1 MAITRLRLTVTLAL
15 FGTAFGVTGLSGS
28 WRVRRPMAQLT
39 MSSPT
44 RWPGSLA

>member
-1 MAITRLRLTVTLAL
+1 MAITRLRLTVAPAL
-15 FGTAFGVTGLSGS
+15 LGTALGGTGLSGS
-28 WRVRRPMAQLT
+28 WRVRRPMARLT